1 MIRKVIVFGLIVP
14 ALLFVLV
21 GAIATLGVGETSV
34 LMRVMPI
41 VVPVLLLTWIV
52 KRYTKK
58 KTNNIA
64 VVERVFETDEE
75 GRLTSKTDYVLKVQN
90 VSMIWVQVQ
99 KKFGELEKK
108 DPTFINTH
116 DELKQVV
123 SEFKSANKKLK
134 EIKPP
139 IQYDDL
145 QLELSQSLD
154 IFDNGLDMM
163 VEGFTTLDE
172 TKIDKSGELI
182 DEGGDGLMRSLGVIL
197 RLTKS

>member
-108 DPTFINTH
+108 DPAFINTH

>member
-1 MIRKVIVFGLIVP
+1 MIRKILVFGLIVP

-64 VVERVFETDEE
+64 VVERVFETDED
-75 GRLTSKTDYVLKVQN
+75 GRLTSKVDYVLKVQN
-90 VSMIWVQVQ
+90 ISMVWTQAQ
-99 KKFGELEKK
+99 KKFVELEKK

-116 DELKQVV
+116 AELKQVV
-123 SEFKSANKKLK
+123 NEFKSANKKLR

-139 IQYDDL
+139 VEYDNL
-145 QLELSQSLD
+145 QSELSQSLV
-154 IFDNGLDMM
+154 IFDEGLDIM
-163 VEGFTTLDE
+163 VDGFTTLDE